1 MPVPLIAMGILAV
14 NLKENVSSN
23 IFSDSLKEKIILEY
37 RLMGQGHVAVFSA
50 LDEEEIKQVSQVF
63 HVIRF

>member
-1 MPVPLIAMGILAV
+1 
-14 NLKENVSSN
+14 
-23 IFSDSLKEKIILEY
+23 
-37 RLMGQGHVAVFSA
+37 MGQGHVAVFSA